1 MMKMTKIA
9 VIGLLPFFTPTS
21 WAAQNTWENSP
32 QSASSTTLMIDPN
45 CLASREVCLKRAKR
59 KKALEEH
66 CAADSDWCERRRA
79 WLKQLQEERRVLREQ
94 CKAQGPNRC
103 EGLKREFKEKQAQR
117 RKEKREQLKQAR
129 EQWCE
134 DKPNDCEPW
143 KREIKA
149 LNKECNEKRTQLD
162 EKYGRPRP
170 DGF

>member
-1 MMKMTKIA
+1 MKMKKIA
-9 VIGLLPFFTPTS
+9 VIGLLPLFYFTPTS
-21 WAAQNTWENSP
+21 WADDN
-32 QSASSTTLMIDPN
+32 SSTQAVAEIQIDPN
-45 CLASREVCLKRAKR
+45 CTASREICIKRALR
-59 KKALEEH
+59 KKALDEH
-66 CAADSDWCERRRA
+66 CAADPDWCERRRA
-79 WLKQLQEERRVLREQ
+79 WLKQLQEERRVLRER
-94 CKAQGPNRC
+94 CKAEGPNRC
-103 EGLKREFKEKQAQR
+103 EGLKQQFKARQAQR

-162 EKYGRPRP
+162 EKYGRPRH